1 MTQQPAACQIQAGT
15 KLLYKN
21 IELDTASG
29 LVCKDG
35 RPVELSPKARCLLA
49 FLIRHRGQAFSRAEL
64 LACVWGVSTPLRT
77 RTVDM
82 HIRQL
87 RRKLGPELEIVTVF
101 KVGYRLT

>member
-1 MTQQPAACQIQAGT
+1 MIQQPAACQIQAGT

-35 RPVELSPKARCLLA
+35 HP
-49 FLIRHRGQAFSRAEL
+49 
-64 LACVWGVSTPLRT
+64 LACVWGVSMPLRT

-87 RRKLGPELEIVTVF
+87 RRKLGPELDIVTVF